1 MRGKGLL
8 AAFLLVLVV
17 MISGCTRLDTIRVM
31 NRENLM
37 KLSIGITKQEV
48 LDIMGTETFSTS
60 SGRSINNPYRNEVL
74 YGKNGKV
81 LEVLYYYTDIKRTD
95 DGITDDELTP
105 LVFDGGKL
113 IGWGWGFLEVN
124 IQKYEIRIR

>member
-8 AAFLLVLVV
+8 GVILLVLVI
-17 MISGCTRLDTIRVM
+17 MISGCTESDRIRVM

-48 LDIMGTETFSTS
+48 LDIMGTETF
-60 SGRSINNPYRNEVL
+60 GSINNPYKNEVL

-81 LEVLYYYTDIKRTD
+81 LEVLYYYTDKKSA
-95 DGITDDELTP
+95 DGVITDDELTP
-105 LVFDGGKL
+105 LVFDGDKL